1 MFCRLSHDSLTNYV
15 WLGDSV
21 PDMRGYP
28 QFTNPRDLKNPRPG
42 YTTPSG
48 RNKCC
53 EELWHPLREN
63 PSEGITFP
71 NAKEVEVLEQE
82 GPTFYQATDPPP
94 GSDLSQFRSM
104 GFRSFGVG
112 YISRRMR
119 GVFYIPMNFKQFPND
134 RQNLD
139 IHVTTNAKTDVV
151 NLTNSTNANASG
163 YYVAGGTSLPTSEKE
178 RLGLAGPSNC
188 PEKQEDDTPSL
199 YEDLSGWSISKTVK
213 VLSFTADD
221 RNCNWHSPCN
231 ISYPATPVDKL
242 RSIKSSVVARYFE
255 TWATAMGFKWE
266 PWGTAAPLKPKPGD
280 TFNPWNP
287 ILPQSFVVLRISVC
301 RRPDYFIENVVMVI
315 VLLNTVNVL
324 SLLLSPRSV
333 ETRLASCGTMVL
345 ALAAMQAFVAED
357 TPRAG
362 YQTHGQMFMKVSNLM
377 MVAAGLESVAVYIA
391 CEKKWSVLRIFY
403 RKWDPAGLLVEA
415 EMHMWDH
422 LFIIVYG
429 VCCIVT
435 VDALFPP
442 LKFLLVPCLVVLGIL
457 FVIAL
462 VFWVHRLRSCAA
474 VIARQSTDAPKH
486 CNEDLAQLPEPCV
499 GPPHDSP
506 LESPVRTDGVV
517 KLASGPWDNSSAY
530 AVSATIEP
538 ILGGVGEGLEGT
550 AARKPQPWESS

>member
-42 YTTPSG
+42 YTAPSG

-53 EELWHPLREN
+53 EELWHPLRED

-82 GPTFYQATDPPP
+82 GPTFYQAADPPP
-94 GSDLSQFRSM
+94 GSDGAMEQFILSQFRSI
-104 GFRSFGVG
+104 GFRSFGLG

-134 RQNLD
+134 KQNLD

-151 NLTNSTNANASG
+151 NLTNISSNANASG
-163 YYVAGGTSLPTSEKE
+163 YYVAGGASLPTSEKE

-188 PEKQEDDTPSL
+188 PEKQEGDTPSL
-199 YEDLSGWSISKTVK
+199 YEDLSGWSISKTVE

-231 ISYPATPVDKL
+231 ISYPATAVDKL
-242 RSIKSSVVARYFE
+242 RSIKSPVLARFYE
-255 TWATAMGFKWE
+255 TWAKVMGYKWE
-266 PWGTAAPLKPKPGD
+266 PWGTAAPLKPKPGE
-280 TFNPWNP
+280 TFNPWNT
-287 ILPQSFVVLRISVC
+287 IQPQSFVVLRISVC

-333 ETRLASCGTMVL
+333 ESRLASCGTMVL
-345 ALAAMQAFVAED
+345 ALAAMQAFVADD

-391 CEKKWSVLRIFY
+391 CEKNWSVLRFFY
-403 RKWDPAGLLVEA
+403 WKWDPEGLLVEA

-429 VCCIVT
+429 VCCQRQ
-435 VDALFPP
+435 VDTRMAAIFGASACPAP
-442 LKFLLVPCLVVLGIL
+442 RRNDT
-457 FVIAL
+457 
-462 VFWVHRLRSCAA
+462 HRLDHGLTILCHAA
-474 VIARQSTDAPKH
+474 AMISGIVSLSGSSHLPAP
-486 CNEDLAQLPEPCV
+486 A
-499 GPPHDSP
+499 
-506 LESPVRTDGVV
+506 
-517 KLASGPWDNSSAY
+517 
-530 AVSATIEP
+530 
-538 ILGGVGEGLEGT
+538 
-550 AARKPQPWESS
+550 

>member
-1 MFCRLSHDSLTNYV
+1 M
-15 WLGDSV
+15 

-42 YTTPSG
+42 YTSPSG

-53 EELWHPLREN
+53 EELWHPLRED

-188 PEKQEDDTPSL
+188 PEKQEGDTPSL

-231 ISYPATPVDKL
+231 ISYPATSVDKL

-255 TWATAMGFKWE
+255 TWATVSGFK
-266 PWGTAAPLKPKPGD
+266 
-280 TFNPWNP
+280 
-287 ILPQSFVVLRISVC
+287 
-301 RRPDYFIENVVMVI
+301 
-315 VLLNTVNVL
+315 
-324 SLLLSPRSV
+324 
-333 ETRLASCGTMVL
+333 
-345 ALAAMQAFVAED
+345 
-357 TPRAG
+357 
-362 YQTHGQMFMKVSNLM
+362 
-377 MVAAGLESVAVYIA
+377 YIA

-486 CNEDLAQLPEPCV
+486 CNEDLAQLPEPCE
-499 GPPHDSP
+499 GPPHGSP
-506 LESPVRTDGVV
+506 LESTVRTDGVV

-538 ILGGVGEGLEGT
+538 TLGGGGKGLEGT
-550 AARKPQPWESS
+550 AARGLQPSESS